1 MHMQGVR
8 AGTHGGEEGWNA
20 HTVSVAHAGVSAGTH
35 SGRAVSVGER
45 ATGKDVMAGIAG
57 IPAQLEREGEI
68 IQLYV

>member
-1 MHMQGVR
+1 MQ
-8 AGTHGGEEGWNA
+8 
-20 HTVSVAHAGVSAGTH
+20 GVSAGTH

-68 IQLYV
+68 IQLYVQLTEQDVHAFIVPEEMQRTSCEHTA